1 MKWNWGTKLMIA
13 MAAFMVMVIIF
24 VVLMMRES
32 ISLVEKD
39 YYPKGQ
45 THQELIDKKR
55 NAGNLGEGITVI
67 KKEGV
72 ISFVFPENFKPELIS
87 GTVHMYHRIDDTMD
101 WFTDLKP
108 NSEGVFD
115 VSVEGLSGRYIAKID
130 WSYEG
135 TDYYV
140 EKSLD
145 LP

>member
-32 ISLVEKD
+32 VSLVERD

-45 THQELIDKKR
+45 THQELIIKKT
-55 NAGNLGEGITVI
+55 NAGSIGNEINLV
-67 KKEGV
+67 KKDGKLLL
-72 ISFVFPENFKPELIS
+72 VFPERFNPTLIS

-101 WFTDLKP
+101 LFTELASNND
-108 NSEGVFD
+108 GAFD
-115 VSVEGLSGRYIAKID
+115 ISVTGLNGRYIAKID

-140 EKSLD
+140 EKSVD

>member
-32 ISLVEKD
+32 VSLVEKN

-55 NAGNLGEGITVI
+55 NAVNISEGITVI
-67 KKEGV
+67 KKEGAV
-72 ISFVFPENFKPELIS
+72 SLVFPEIFDPKLIKGS
-87 GTVHMYHRIDDTMD
+87 VHMYHRIDDTRD
-101 WFTDLKP
+101 WFIDLIP
-108 NSEGVFD
+108 N
-115 VSVEGLSGRYIAKID
+115 VEGAFDIKVDGPSGRYIAKID

-140 EKSLD
+140 EKSID